1 MLKYVHRITHGRFDK
16 ELNKSNLHLMELIPL
31 FQTPCVRSLLKIL
44 QNTLTDRAYI
54 HHLPLAHRLILKP
67 LHLKQIS
74 LRIKMEIVLY
84 LTVHIFPGLIVACLC
99 ILYINFYSRGLSLC
113 FEQEHMPYAL
123 FSFKDRQGNSET
135 ES

>member
-1 MLKYVHRITHGRFDK
+1 
-16 ELNKSNLHLMELIPL
+16 MELIPL
-31 FQTPCVRSLLKIL
+31 FQTPCARSLLKIL

-54 HHLPLAHRLILKP
+54 HHLPLAHRLILNP

-113 FEQEHMPYAL
+113 FEQERMPYFRLRTAKEIL
-123 FSFKDRQGNSET
+123 KLKAD
-135 ES
+135 

>member
-31 FQTPCVRSLLKIL
+31 FQTPCARSLLKIF

-84 LTVHIFPGLIVACLC
+84 LTVHIFPGPCMKLHFQQKTNQ
-99 ILYINFYSRGLSLC
+99 NFLVRFYCGMFMYSIYQLL
-113 FEQEHMPYAL
+113 
-123 FSFKDRQGNSET
+123 
-135 ES
+135 

>member
-1 MLKYVHRITHGRFDK
+1 
-16 ELNKSNLHLMELIPL
+16 MELIPL

-84 LTVHIFPGLIVACLC
+84 LTVHIFPVLC
-99 ILYINFYSRGLSLC
+99 MKLHFQQKTNQNFLVRFDCGMFMYSIYQLL
-113 FEQEHMPYAL
+113 
-123 FSFKDRQGNSET
+123 
-135 ES
+135 

>member
-1 MLKYVHRITHGRFDK
+1 
-16 ELNKSNLHLMELIPL
+16 MELIPL
-31 FQTPCVRSLLKIL
+31 FQTPCARSLLKIL

-84 LTVHIFPGLIVACLC
+84 LTVHIFPVLC
-99 ILYINFYSRGLSLC
+99 MKLHFQQKTNQNFLVRNTC
-113 FEQEHMPYAL
+113 PMPYFRLRTAKEIL
-123 FSFKDRQGNSET
+123 KLKAN
-135 ES
+135 